1 MDKKVATNIG
11 TLIKKVRSAR
21 KISRKDLA
29 HICHP
34 NTLRNFEVGFNQMN
48 VDDFTKIL
56 IDLGYL
62 EYDARDGLQTME
74 EEHYNTYIQL
84 CDEYEFYKIQNHR
97 ESLKAD
103 EHAEELLAQMKK
115 FIKSDAFSKLNIVL
129 QQDLYGKYVNVSD
142 YLRVATVNMYKK
154 GLELFYKSYQK
165 GQSYYSYGEVTL
177 MGALCLTPN
186 KKENVFYKLC
196 DKICETYFTADRLKQ
211 HEYEFLY
218 NYIELLNEEN
228 YRKFNTLKAKFM
240 GKQENVMHIFYD
252 IKNS

>member
-1 MDKKVATNIG
+1 MDNKVTTNIG
-11 TLIKKVRSAR
+11 PLVKEVRTSR

-34 NTLRNFEVGFNQMN
+34 NTLRNFEVSFNQIN
-48 VDDFTKIL
+48 IDDFTKIL
-56 IDLGYL
+56 IDLGYID
-62 EYDARDGLQTME
+62 YSTRDGLRTIATDQ
-74 EEHYNTYIQL
+74 YNEYVTL
-84 CDEYEFYKIQNHR
+84 CDEFDFFKIQYNK

-103 EHAEELLAQMKK
+103 EHAEMLLSRMETY
-115 FIKSDAFSKLNIVL
+115 IKSDAFSELNIVL
-129 QQDLYGKYVNVSD
+129 QQDIYGKYVVVSD
-142 YLRVATVNMYKK
+142 YLRVINADMYKQ
-154 GLELFYKSYQK
+154 GLELFYKSFQK
-165 GQSYYSYGEVTL
+165 GQSQYSYGEIVL

-186 KKENVFYKLC
+186 KKENLFYKLC
-196 DKICETYFTADRLKQ
+196 DKICETYFTSEYLKS

-240 GKQENVMHIFYD
+240 GRQENIMNIFYD

>member
-1 MDKKVATNIG
+1 MDKKVTTNIG
-11 TLIKKVRSAR
+11 PLIKHVRTAR

-34 NTLRNFEVGFNQMN
+34 NTLRNFEVGFNQIN

-56 IDLGYL
+56 IDLGYI
-62 EYDARDGLQTME
+62 EYDTRDGLETLSE
-74 EEHYNTYIQL
+74 ELYGEYVRL
-84 CDEYEFYKIQNHR
+84 CDEFEFFKIQNYK

-103 EHAEELLAQMKK
+103 EHAEMLLTKMDAYIKKGSFSEL
-115 FIKSDAFSKLNIVL
+115 SVVL
-129 QQDLYGKYVNVSD
+129 QQDLYGKYITVCD
-142 YLRVATVNMYKK
+142 YLRVVNAEMYKQ
-154 GLELFYKSYQK
+154 GLELFYQSYQK
-165 GQSYYSYGEVTL
+165 GQSYYSYGEIVL

-196 DKICETYFTADRLKQ
+196 DKICETYFAAPRLKA

-240 GKQENVMHIFYD
+240 GKQENVMNIFYD
-252 IKNS
+252 VKNS

>member
-1 MDKKVATNIG
+1 MDNKVTTNIG
-11 TLIKKVRSAR
+11 PLIKEVRTSR

-34 NTLRNFEVGFNQMN
+34 NTLRNFEVSFNQIN
-48 VDDFTKIL
+48 IDDFTKIL
-56 IDLGYL
+56 IDLGYVD
-62 EYDARDGLQTME
+62 YNTRDGLRTIPTEQ
-74 EEHYNTYIQL
+74 YKKYIEL
-84 CDEYEFYKIQNHR
+84 CDEFDFFKIQYYK

-103 EHAEELLAQMKK
+103 EHAELLLAGMKTY
-115 FIKSDAFSKLNIVL
+115 IKSDAFEGLNVVL
-129 QQDLYGKYVNVSD
+129 QQDIYGKYVVVSD
-142 YLRVATVNMYKK
+142 YLRVVTTEMYKT

-165 GQSYYSYGEVTL
+165 GQTSYSYGEIIL

-186 KKENVFYKLC
+186 KKENLFYKLC
-196 DKICETYFTADRLKQ
+196 DKICETYFMSPYLKA

-240 GKQENVMHIFYD
+240 GRQENVMNIFYD